1 MVDVISD
8 AQSRRATSK
17 VSQGEL
23 RKAKEC
29 LTTKVE
35 FAESSKKTFE
45 QLEGKHPARLAPNE
59 MTAEDLAFIP
69 PKDTLLTVTTAEVW
83 QAIKSAA
90 KGSSPGIDGLRF
102 DHLYDIG
109 QGGTHAY
116 LKPLTA
122 FTNLALQGVL
132 PQWYYTF
139 VASADLIALAKSD
152 GGIRPIAMGSIW
164 RKLFSKAALVH
175 LKEDIQRYFALYQYG
190 VGSRSGCEVV
200 NHRARMLLKANPTH
214 VLFKTDFSNAFNSLY
229 RKQILCAVKQHFP
242 GLFPLVSAVYAPKAS
257 LWTKIDE
264 SGRRAAV
271 SSEEGVQQGD
281 ALGPFLFCLVL
292 QPLLVALN
300 ERLNGAGKSL
310 GEALGE
316 MDDLTMVLDPDVVGD
331 TADFISNESAKLGL
345 KLNFSKCE
353 LMSMDGKDALS
364 GIICDSNIKHVDG
377 CVKNLGIPIGTD
389 SACGAYWHKYLDEI
403 ARETR
408 IVCAWSNVQAALV
421 LFRLCI
427 TSKLN
432 YMLRSVPPLCAY
444 ADPLV
449 SRATFIMKGGLA
461 LILGLNPLFAN
472 LAADNSWW
480 LQGSLPPTMG
490 GFGIVDPSLIHY
502 VSFLACE
509 AGVSDSISALQI
521 ARNLPPFQ
529 PSADARSCYDSK
541 CVDKDHF
548 PDLEIMYI
556 ESHKLQHRLSV
567 ELYKRR
573 STELR
578 SRGCDVAQRLDSC
591 SEEGAILITCIPKD
605 PTLTISDGAKMRE
618 RLCMRAGLA
627 VPYIQCGPCLCG
639 EVGAYVDEFNFHLL
653 SGCRRGGERLKNHN
667 GVRDTLLEFF
677 RQGGM
682 SCRPGGREVC
692 LAHEPGTK
700 KSVDMTV
707 NNYDGL
713 IPMGVDISVV
723 DPRSTKFKRVRTSI
737 AAGAAAKDRE
747 EHKIRKY
754 QDAYVS
760 QHVLFEPF
768 VLESF
773 GRFGNGTRAL
783 FNQVVDRICA
793 VKDQHVAAY
802 QKPYWKARIVMA
814 LHINACHGVK
824 DRMEG
829 VLARRGGLASGEVL
843 SSDSRKRVDC
853 EMFARARY

>member
-1 MVDVISD
+1 MKITD
-8 AQSRRATSK
+8 
-17 VSQGEL
+17 GEL
-23 RKAKEC
+23 RKAKEL
-29 LTTKVE
+29 LTAPVA
-35 FAESSKKTFE
+35 FAEPSRATFRK
-45 QLEGKHPARLAPNE
+45 LEEKHPARLPQNE
-59 MTAEDLAFIP
+59 ISAEDLMFSP
-69 PKDTLLTVTTAEVW
+69 SKDDLLTVTSAEVW

-102 DHLYDIG
+102 DHLYDLG

-132 PQWYYTF
+132 PQWFYTF
-139 VASADLIALAKSD
+139 IASADLIALAKPD

-164 RKLFSKAALVH
+164 RKLFSKAALIH
-175 LKEDIQRYFALYQYG
+175 LKEDIQRYFSLYQYG
-190 VGSRSGCEVV
+190 VGTRSGCEVV
-200 NHRARMLLKANPTH
+200 NHRARMLLKANPRH

-229 RKQILCAVKQHFP
+229 RTHILRAVKQHFP
-242 GLFPLVSAVYAPKAS
+242 GLFPLVSAVYAPKAA
-257 LWTKIDE
+257 LWTKVDE
-264 SGRRAAV
+264 TGKRAAV

-300 ERLNGAGKSL
+300 KRLNGEGRLL
-310 GEALGE
+310 GEVLGE
-316 MDDLTMVLDPDVVGD
+316 MDDLTMVLDPDAVGE
-331 TADFISNESAKLGL
+331 TAEFLSAESAKLGL
-345 KLNFSKCE
+345 KLNFDKCQ
-353 LMSMDGKDALS
+353 LMSMNGRQALN
-364 GIICDSNIKHVDG
+364 GINAPEKIDKVSG
-377 CVKNLGIPIGTD
+377 CVKNLGIPLGPD
-389 SACGAYWHKYLDEI
+389 EACGDFWHKYLDGV

-408 IVCAWSNVQAALV
+408 IVCAWSNVQGALV

-427 TSKLN
+427 TSRLN
-432 YMLRSVPPLCAY
+432 YMLRSVPPLCSY
-444 ADPLV
+444 AEPLIR
-449 SRATFIMKGGLA
+449 RATSIMKGGLA
-461 LILGLNPLFAN
+461 LLLGLNPLFVN
-472 LAADNSWW
+472 LDADNDWW

-490 GFGIVDPSLIHY
+490 GFGIIDPSLIHH

-509 AGVSDSISALQI
+509 AGVSESISALQI

-529 PSADARSCYDSK
+529 PSEDARSCYDSK
-541 CVDKDHF
+541 CVDKEHF
-548 PDLEIMYI
+548 PDLEVMYV

-578 SRGCDVAQRLDSC
+578 KRGVGIAQRLDSC

-618 RLCMRAGLA
+618 RLCMRAGLPI
-627 VPYIQCGPCLCG
+627 PYIKCGPCLCG
-639 EVGAYVDEFNFHLL
+639 EVGAYVDEHNFHLL
-653 SGCRRGGERLKNHN
+653 SGCKRGGERLKNHN

-707 NNYDGL
+707 DNYDGL
-713 IPMGVDISVV
+713 IPLGVDVSVV
-723 DPRSTKFKRVRTSI
+723 DPRSTKFNRVRTPI

-747 EHKIRKY
+747 VYKIKKY
-754 QDAYVS
+754 QDAFVS
-760 QHVLFEPF
+760 QHVVFEPF
-768 VLESF
+768 VLESY
-773 GRFGNGTRAL
+773 GRFGPGTRAL
-783 FNQVVDRICA
+783 FDQVVDRICA
-793 VKDQHVAAY
+793 VEDQHAAAY

-814 LHINACHGVK
+814 LHINACHGFK
-824 DRMEG
+824 ERMDG
-829 VLARRGGLASGEVL
+829 VLARRGGLTSGVE
-843 SSDSRKRVDC
+843 STKDYRKRVDC